1 VSRAVGFLRIYRI
14 ERIVRPSRH
23 QKVIP
28 MSTKGPL
35 RTDPVARF
43 ERTGTSMIV
52 EGKASELL
60 GRVTQIEA
68 FSFDSG
74 WLKFGGA
81 QSAAKPKTKA
91 TARAFKT
98 EHTISRPLFLR
109 AAGGAR
115 ITITIRGKSLPG
127 EPSLRLRKRAEKI
140 QSPVEM
146 LDEQFIEDVV
156 AVAHSDIGEV
166 TVRFQRSAPA
176 MDDPGTLVSPPT
188 SLQAWAESVAPNAE
202 AALAANAQRLAERRR
217 QILKDCAT
225 IEPSTLAGSLG
236 STAKEPRP
244 FLQRQRDEGKVL
256 ATKAGQGFCYPA
268 FQLDAAG
275 NVAPIVLALLRHA
288 RAIGW
293 PAHGDMQLLLWLYSA
308 EPELQGTRPLD
319 RLLSDPQRVEEAF
332 LARFQPSRAEEA
344 E

>member
-1 VSRAVGFLRIYRI
+1 M
-14 ERIVRPSRH
+14 
-23 QKVIP
+23 IP

-43 ERTGTSMIV
+43 ERTGTSMSV

-60 GRVTQIEA
+60 GRVPQIEA

-74 WLKFGGA
+74 WLRFGGA
-81 QSAAKPKTKA
+81 QPAGKPKAKA
-91 TARAFKT
+91 TARALKA
-98 EHTISRPLFLR
+98 ERAVSRRVLYR
-109 AAGGAR
+109 AAGGAC
-115 ITITIRGKSLPG
+115 ITIETRGKSLTG
-127 EPSLRLRKRAEKI
+127 EANRRLQERAEKI

-146 LDEQFIEDVV
+146 LDEQFIDAVV
-156 AVAHSDIGEV
+156 DVAHSDIGEV
-166 TVRFQRSAPA
+166 TVHFQRVAPS

-188 SLQAWAESVAPNAE
+188 SLQTWAESVAPSAE

-217 QILKDCAT
+217 QILKECAT

-256 ATKAGQGFCYPA
+256 AMKAGQGFCYPA

-288 RAIGW
+288 RAVGW

-308 EPELQGTRPLD
+308 EPELQGARPLD
-319 RLLSDPQRVEEAF
+319 RLLSDPQRVEDAF
-332 LARFQPSRAEEA
+332 LARFQPSRAEEVA
-344 E
+344 